1 MGGNELFEHGCF
13 IKFLSYSCPLQQR
26 IHGVMWQANGY
37 LMSFGLC
44 KPRKLSIKMDL
55 RKKECNRWIKE
66 MQRCNE
72 WWLNRVATV
81 SNRKSVIIF
90 WICALYSIQFDRR
103 SVFLFQRLSLHRF
116 ACDLFSDVSMSKP
129 QNSVINIFW

>member
-103 SVFLFQRLSLHRF
+103 SVFYSNACLFI
-116 ACDLFSDVSMSKP
+116 VSR
-129 QNSVINIFW
+129 VIYSPMYQCQSRKIPS